1 MTSIQKQQ
9 AFESLEEFKAR
20 AEFFQM
26 GRIIPQRIVCGPRKY
41 KHNVVFGSDTW
52 AMYTPRGYVMVL
64 AGGDRHYSAIK
75 FLRTDQMKGEV
86 LFFVRNGVSYWIG
99 PIGGEDKQLE
109 SLNRFIGGE
118 K

>member
-1 MTSIQKQQ
+1 MTSIQKHP
-9 AFESLEEFKAR
+9 AFASLEEFKAR

-26 GRIIPQRIVCGPRKY
+26 GRIIPQRIVCGPRKI

-64 AGGDRHYSAIK
+64 AGGDRHRSAIEI
-75 FLRTDQMKGEV
+75 LRITNGT
-86 LFFVRNGVSYWIG
+86 FFSRNGGTHWFG
-99 PIGGEDKQLE
+99 PIDGEHVQLE
-109 SLNRFIGGE
+109 ALNRFFGGG